1 MKDEESIGA
10 RGDGVTEGPQAGV
23 PSVTVVIPA
32 RNEEAIIADCLTAL
46 MGQTEPVEE
55 IIVVD
60 NASTDA
66 TADIAASYPGV
77 TVLHDPVPGIG
88 RARTTGFDAASGD
101 IIARIDAD
109 TLVEPGWAAAIRA
122 TFRADPALWAVGGD
136 IRQSHAGS
144 FVTRVLSGVYRAFRV
159 FHRTLFGVPVL
170 LYGHNMALRR
180 EAWAAIRPVISVDDA
195 VNEDIDVALAIR
207 SVGGRLRFVPQIR
220 AEADLLRTMQPR
232 KLVRYLRRDS
242 VTRRKYEK
250 HRLVASDA
258 AAGEA

>member
-1 MKDEESIGA
+1 MTV
-10 RGDGVTEGPQAGV
+10 RLPAGV

-32 RNEEAIIADCLTAL
+32 RDEEAIIVDCLTAL
-46 MGQTEPVEE
+46 TGQTEPVEE

-60 NASTDA
+60 NGSTDA
-66 TADIAASYPGV
+66 TAEIAASYPGV
-77 TVLHDPVPGIG
+77 TVLHEPIPGIG
-88 RARTTGFDAASGD
+88 RARATGFDAANSD

-122 TFRADPALWAVGGD
+122 AFRADPGLWAASGS

-144 FVTRVLSGVYRAFRV
+144 FVSRLTAGLYRV
-159 FHRTLFGVPVL
+159 FRIFHPALFGVRVL

-180 EAWAAIRPVISVDDA
+180 DAWEAIRPIVSIDDS

-207 SVGGRLRFVPQIR
+207 AVGGRLRFVPQIR
-220 AEADLLRTMQPR
+220 AEADLLRTLQPR
-232 KLVRYLRRDS
+232 KLARYLRRDS
-242 VTRRKYEK
+242 VTRRKYERYEK
-250 HRLVASDA
+250 HGLVANDA